1 MQGYGKV
8 YCASAVVLSCVSF
21 ESGQCRRQ
29 NPLETH
35 RLPQT
40 DFREALL
47 RQGLYLE
54 RPIRTALYR
63 WSSPCHSFKE
73 ESLKNALM
81 LQHDKIMTRKR
92 SLIETVND
100 QLKKRLSDRAYPPS
114 VLLELYHQSAIGFGC
129 FLLLRQKALYQHRW
143 GVCTSLLPAGCLGRT
158 CVYLTAKK
166 IPPGRSSMGH
176 LRGEIA
182 SPEPYEKIR
191 RP

>member
-73 ESLKNALM
+73 ESVKNALM

-92 SLIETVND
+92 SLIENVND
-100 QLKKRLSDRAYPPS
+100 QVKKRLSDRAYPPS
-114 VLLELYHQSAIGFGC
+114 VLLELYHQSAIGFGR
-129 FLLLRQKALYQHRW
+129 FLLLRQKTFHQHRR
-143 GVCTSLLPAGCLGRT
+143 GVCTSLFPAGCLGRT
-158 CVYLTAKK
+158 RVYLSKK
-166 IPPGRSSMGH
+166 IPPGRSSVGF

>member
-21 ESGQCRRQ
+21 DSGQCRRQ
-29 NPLETH
+29 SPLETH

-40 DFREALL
+40 DFREAFR

-73 ESLKNALM
+73 ESVKNALM

-100 QLKKRLSDRAYPPS
+100 QLKSVCQIEHTRHRCFSNFITNLLSALAAFSFFDKKPS
-114 VLLELYHQSAIGFGC
+114 INTAEEFVHPS
-129 FLLLRQKALYQHRW
+129 FLPVA
-143 GVCTSLLPAGCLGRT
+143 
-158 CVYLTAKK
+158 
-166 IPPGRSSMGH
+166 
-176 LRGEIA
+176 
-182 SPEPYEKIR
+182 
-191 RP
+191 